1 MIIQKIA
8 NYLGFHL
15 IPIKQLE
22 NFINMEVKA
31 KCVDKVLAAANIY
44 KHRSFTER
52 CTYYIYHRTDGQK
65 HQHKIAKFTDRE
77 LMLNPVT
84 IKNVL
89 EKFIFEGQNN
99 F

>member
-22 NFINMEVKA
+22 NFIDMEVKA
-31 KCVDKVLAAANIY
+31 KCVDNVLAGANID
-44 KHRSFTER
+44 KHRIFAER
-52 CTYYIYHRTDGQK
+52 CTYYIYYRKGGGRK
-65 HQHKIAKFTDRE
+65 LAKFTDRE
-77 LMLNPVT
+77 LMRNPVT

-89 EKFIFEGQNN
+89 DKFIFEGQND
-99 F
+99 